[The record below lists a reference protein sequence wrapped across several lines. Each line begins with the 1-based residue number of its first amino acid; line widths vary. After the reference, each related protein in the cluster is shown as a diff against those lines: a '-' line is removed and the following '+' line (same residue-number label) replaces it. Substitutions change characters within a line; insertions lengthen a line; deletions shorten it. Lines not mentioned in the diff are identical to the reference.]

1 MIAKYVENTF
11 NSEIPNQKRSGVW
24 MNIKEVLYVLALFL
38 KLFLSIRQ
46 QAEIEWWAIGTSD
59 LSHCVF

>member
-11 NSEIPNQKRSGVW
+11 NSEIPNQKRSGVC

-38 KLFLSIRQ
+38 NS
-46 QAEIEWWAIGTSD
+46 S
-59 LSHCVF
+59 